1 MMKLKDCPF
10 CGGKAIIKQSRVQ
23 IMETNRDS
31 VRFDFSIRCKNCDAI
46 APGAYGYIAANL
58 SRDGN
63 VNVWH
68 DDRPSAVESWNRR
81 AENA

>member
-1 MMKLKDCPF
+1 MELKDCPF
-10 CGGKAIIKQSRVQ
+10 CGGKAIIKQSRAQ

-31 VRFDFSIRCKNCDAI
+31 VRFDFSVVCVNCNAT